1 MSTLNTVGVFLGSS
15 TGTNPA
21 HSDATVALANELV
34 ARNITLVYGGGA
46 VGLMGLLADTVLE
59 GGGEVI
65 GVIPRNLFGKEVAHR
80 GNTELIET
88 DGMHERKAL
97 MYERSEAFIALPG
110 GIGTLDELA
119 ETATWGQI
127 GLQDKPVGVL
137 NIDGYYDGL
146 LTWLDRAVDEGMIRP
161 KNKMVSSS
169 APDEGGEKPVVYAHV
184 DPSGL
189 LDTLAARL
197 G

>member
-1 MSTLNTVGVFLGSS
+1 MNTLTSVGVFLGSS
-15 TGTNPA
+15 TGTNPT

-97 MYERSEAFIALPG
+97 MYERSDAFVALPG

-146 LTWLDRAVDEGMIRP
+146 LAWLDRAVDEGMIQP
-161 KNKMVSSS
+161 KNKLMSS
-169 APDEGGEKPVVYAHV
+169 AAPDQGGEKPVVYAHV
-184 DPSGL
+184 DPAGL
-189 LDTLAARL
+189 LDTLAAQL
-197 G
+197 T

>member
-97 MYERSEAFIALPG
+97 MYERSDAFVALPG

-146 LTWLDRAVDEGMIRP
+146 LAWLDRAVDEGMIRP
-161 KNKMVSSS
+161 KNKLMSS
-169 APDEGGEKPVVYAHV
+169 AAPDQGGEKPVVYAHV
-184 DPSGL
+184 DPAGL
-189 LDTLAARL
+189 LDTLAAQL
-197 G
+197 T

>member
-1 MSTLNTVGVFLGSS
+1 MNTLNTVGVFLGSS
-15 TGTNPA
+15 TGTNPT

-97 MYERSEAFIALPG
+97 MYERSDAFVALPG

-119 ETATWGQI
+119 ETTTWGQI

-146 LTWLDRAVDEGMIRP
+146 LAWLDRAVDEGMIRP
-161 KNKMVSSS
+161 KNKLMSS
-169 APDEGGEKPVVYAHV
+169 AAPDQGGEKPVVYAHV
-184 DPSGL
+184 DPAGL
-189 LDTLAARL
+189 LDTLAAQL
-197 G
+197 T